1 MIPFIMTYAIHLTE
15 KAFEYFLNLDVACVD
30 FADVAFIQI
39 CKNFKWYKQHTP
51 EHPIFAFLYGNH
63 IQGSAYGS
71 RDM

>member
-39 CKNFKWYKQHTP
+39 CKNFK
-51 EHPIFAFLYGNH
+51 
-63 IQGSAYGS
+63 
-71 RDM
+71 